1 MGIIEKLLGC
11 LPASRDSIRKLNE
24 KLDCL
29 NREEELE
36 HIRADISKCLKLTR
50 DVKDEVHHS
59 YQDIQKIRNEVHHS
73 HQDIQK
79 VRDEVHHSHQNIQ
92 KVKDEVHDNNHRIKK
107 ISGVAGKAHNAADEA
122 VWGLVFRDAISH
134 SRWLENR
141 SFYPGRWAV
150 GYQFLYV
157 LYRVLNEAKPKSIL
171 ELGLGQSTHMITQYV
186 AFEPAVCHR
195 VVEHD
200 REWITFFGREHKLSD
215 CTEIV
220 HLNLIREALLDDPG
234 VLVYENFRSLA
245 DRKYDFIS
253 VDAPFGGDANIYA
266 RVDVLKLIPE
276 YLESSFV
283 IMVDD
288 VNRQGEYNAVKL
300 IETTLKE
307 HGIAYEEG
315 VYKGN
320 KETRIITSE
329 DNKFLCTL

>member
-1 MGIIEKLLGC
+1 MSIKEKILNC
-11 LPASRDSIRKLNE
+11 LPATRYSIRKLNE
-24 KLDCL
+24 RLDRL
-29 NREEELE
+29 NYEKELE
-36 HIRADISKCLKLTR
+36 RIRADISECLRLTR
-50 DVKDEVHHS
+50 GVRVEVHNS
-59 YQDIQKIRNEVHHS
+59 FGTLKAVRDEVHHS

-79 VRDEVHHSHQNIQ
+79 VRDEVHHSHQDIQ
-92 KVKDEVHDNNHRIKK
+92 KLKDEVHENNLRIKK
-107 ISGVAGKAHNAADEA
+107 ISGVADKTRNAADEA
-122 VWGLVFRDAISH
+122 VWGLVFRDAVRH
-134 SRWLENR
+134 SGWLENH

-150 GYQFLYV
+150 GYQYLYV

-186 AFEPAVCHR
+186 ASESTVCHR

-200 REWITFFGREHKLSD
+200 REWITFFGQEHKLSD
-215 CTEIV
+215 RTEIV
-220 HLNLIREALLDDPG
+220 RLNLIREALLDDPG

-276 YLESSFV
+276 YLEDSFV

-288 VNRQGEYNAVKL
+288 VNRQGESNTVEL

-307 HGIAYEEG
+307 HGIAYGEG
-315 VYKGN
+315 AYKGN

>member
-1 MGIIEKLLGC
+1 MSMKEKLLKC
-11 LPASRDSIRKLNE
+11 LPATRHSIRKLNE
-24 KLDCL
+24 KLDLL
-29 NREEELE
+29 NREKELE
-36 HIRADISKCLKLTR
+36 IMRADISECLTVIRAVQVEVHNSFGTLKGVR
-50 DVKDEVHHS
+50 DEVHNS
-59 YQDIQKIRNEVHHS
+59 FGTLKS
-73 HQDIQK
+73 
-79 VRDEVHHSHQNIQ
+79 VRDEVHHSHQHIQ
-92 KVKDEVHDNNHRIKK
+92 KLKDEVHDNNLRIKK
-107 ISGVAGKAHNAADEA
+107 ISGVTDKTHNAADEA

-150 GYQFLYV
+150 GYQYLYV

-171 ELGLGQSTHMITQYV
+171 ELGLGQSTHMITQY
-186 AFEPAVCHR
+186 ADSEPGVCHR

-200 REWITFFGREHKLSD
+200 REWIKFFGQEHKLSD
-215 CTEIV
+215 STEIV
-220 HLNLIREALLDDPG
+220 CLNLIREALLDEPE

-245 DRKYDFIS
+245 DRKYDLIS
-253 VDAPFGGDANIYA
+253 IDAPFGGDTNIYA

-276 YLESSFV
+276 YLENSFV

-288 VNRQGEYNAVKL
+288 VNRQGECNAVEL

-315 VYKGN
+315 AYKGN